1 MISRTPYC
9 FRSSQRLHRP
19 QEFTRVFSARKM
31 FRGERGTGFVLHFC
45 SHEDAIFPRMG
56 IVVPKKLVKRA
67 TERNAI
73 KRQGREAFRLMA
85 ASLPRGDLVLRVIAP
100 LGELGDGKGHPIQ
113 KSLLHRGWR
122 MQINALFDQLVSS

>member
-1 MISRTPYC
+1 
-9 FRSSQRLHRP
+9 
-19 QEFTRVFSARKM
+19 M

-45 SHEDAIFPRMG
+45 SHEDSIFPRIG

-85 ASLPRGDLVLRVIAP
+85 ASLPRGDLVLRVITP
-100 LGELGDGKGHPIQ
+100 LGGLGDGKGHSVQ
-113 KSLLHRGWR
+113 KSLLHQGWR